1 MWWRVT
7 IITLAYLLLGAHFM
21 RYGQVILCAAYA
33 AAPLLL
39 FFKHPMI
46 TKLLQIV
53 LVISAV
59 LVWGM
64 SSYNYIQMRITMG
77 EPWYRLA
84 GIMSAVTLFTLAAA
98 LCCNGVITKRAKV
111 NPYG

>member
-1 MWWRVT
+1 MWWRIT
-7 IITLAYLLLGAHFM
+7 IISLAYLLLGAHFM
-21 RYGQVILCAAYA
+21 RYGQIALCSAYA

-46 TKLLQIV
+46 TKLLQLV
-53 LVISAV
+53 LVVSAV

-64 SSYNYIQMRITMG
+64 SSYDYIQMRIAMG
-77 EPWYRLA
+77 EPWYRLSA
-84 GIMSAVTLFTLAAA
+84 IMATVTLFTLGAA
-98 LCCNGVITKRAKV
+98 LCCNGVISKRAKA

>member
-21 RYGQVILCAAYA
+21 RYGQVILCVVYT
-33 AAPLLL
+33 AAPFFIL
-39 FFKHPMI
+39 FKHPAI
-46 TKLLQIV
+46 TKLLQII

-64 SSYNYIQMRITMG
+64 SSYNFIQLRIAME
-77 EPWYRLA
+77 EPWYRLGA
-84 GIMSAVTLFTLAAA
+84 IMSAVILFTLAAA
-98 LCCNGVITKRAKV
+98 WCCNGVISIRARV
-111 NPYG
+111 NPYD